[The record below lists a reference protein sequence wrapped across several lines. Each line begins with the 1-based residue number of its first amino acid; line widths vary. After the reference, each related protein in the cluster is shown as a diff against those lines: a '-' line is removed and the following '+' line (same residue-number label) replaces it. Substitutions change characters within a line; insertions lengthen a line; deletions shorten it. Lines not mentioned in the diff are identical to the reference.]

1 MSGSVPASV
10 QIVWAGDGRF
20 DAGPA
25 GSPTIRIDTSKAT
38 GPGPV
43 DTLLCAL
50 GSCAAVDVVEILA
63 KRRTPVQS
71 LSVNVQAERV
81 DATPRRLARATLNF
95 VISGEGIERAHAER
109 AVELSVTKYCSVRDS
124 IRSDVPVDW
133 TLSLNGEDTAAE

>member
-1 MSGSVPASV
+1 MSGFVPASV

-81 DATPRRLARATLNF
+81 DATPRRLARATLQF

>member
-1 MSGSVPASV
+1 MSPSIPASV
-10 QIVWAGDGRF
+10 QIVWAGEGRF

-71 LSVNVQAERV
+71 LTVDVRAERV
-81 DATPRRLARATLNF
+81 DATPRRLARATLDF
-95 VISGEGIERAHAER
+95 VITGEGIERVHAER
-109 AVELSVTKYCSVRDS
+109 AIDLAVNKYCSVRDS
-124 IRSDVPVDW
+124 LRSDVPVDW
-133 TLSLNGEDTAAE
+133 TLSLNGEDATPE